1 MNITIV
7 WISKLCEI
15 LLIAFILATSQPF
28 NSLFIHELAFFL
40 NAYVCTERLDQGLD
54 KIILELYLF

>member
-7 WISKLCEI
+7 WILKLFEI
-15 LLIAFILATSQPF
+15 LLIAFILTPSQPF

-40 NAYVCTERLDQGLD
+40 NAYVCTEKLDQGLE
-54 KIILELYLF
+54 KIILELDFF